1 MSAGCAHRLCG
12 GLVGAWLG
20 IQPVVRSDL
29 HGSKAAIS
37 GGSRGSR
44 GSGTLPRRRR
54 HRRRRCFGGL
64 GNVEAVAVAR
74 GNVDEKRAV
83 GSGSGS
89 YLASLDADERPLKGV
104 HVDDPKAMFLL
115 RWYQEVDANGTV
127 FKDTNG
133 TETYQNRGCKGYYLP
148 LDNGS
153 YAFEWTSMHQ
163 VMTAV
168 HLKPHSSKSRTFT
181 LPAGDKKTV
190 TEAFNCAVAAAF

>member
-1 MSAGCAHRLCG
+1 MAAKLPPAGAAAAAAAAAPPR
-12 GLVGAWLG
+12 AA
-20 IQPVVRSDL
+20 
-29 HGSKAAIS
+29 AAIAAS
-37 GGSRGSR
+37 AAS
-44 GSGTLPRRRR
+44 
-54 HRRRRCFGGL
+54 CF
-64 GNVEAVAVAR
+64 V
-74 GNVDEKRAV
+74 
-83 GSGSGS
+83 
-89 YLASLDADERPLKGV
+89 ASLDADERPLKGV

-181 LPAGDKKTV
+181 CLLYTSPSPRDATLSRMPSS
-190 TEAFNCAVAAAF
+190 A

>member
-1 MSAGCAHRLCG
+1 MERAGCAQALWGPGG
-12 GLVGAWLG
+12 GLDDDIAVLFTLG
-20 IQPVVRSDL
+20 D
-29 HGSKAAIS
+29 GSKVWA
-37 GGSRGSR
+37 
-44 GSGTLPRRRR
+44 
-54 HRRRRCFGGL
+54 L

-83 GSGSGS
+83 GRGSGS

-115 RWYQEVDANGTV
+115 RWYQEVDADGTV

-168 HLKPHSSKSRTFT
+168 HLKVIHGCPRPTV
-181 LPAGDKKTV
+181 PAGRTV
-190 TEAFNCAVAAAF
+190 IAANPSSI

>member
-1 MSAGCAHRLCG
+1 MRVA
-12 GLVGAWLG
+12 
-20 IQPVVRSDL
+20 
-29 HGSKAAIS
+29 
-37 GGSRGSR
+37 
-44 GSGTLPRRRR
+44 
-54 HRRRRCFGGL
+54 L